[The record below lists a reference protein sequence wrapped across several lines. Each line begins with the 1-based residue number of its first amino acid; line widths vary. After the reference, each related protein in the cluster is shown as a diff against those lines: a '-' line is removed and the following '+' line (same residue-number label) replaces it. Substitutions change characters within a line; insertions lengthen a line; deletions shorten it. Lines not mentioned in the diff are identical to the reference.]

1 MENWKHKVMFTN
13 SYKTSPITMGQMPLK
28 GLAKARNQ
36 TITNTWA
43 MLLGIHPIVTKK
55 THQKQL
61 EKLLIDLQNKM
72 NFKGSQIPCQMVHL
86 LKDGT

>member
-1 MENWKHKVMFTN
+1 
-13 SYKTSPITMGQMPLK
+13 
-28 GLAKARNQ
+28 
-36 TITNTWA
+36 
-43 MLLGIHPIVTKK
+43 MLLGIYPIVKKK